1 MQRYCINLDNR
12 STRILMARNYKDAF
26 RKAWN
31 RFMKETPQ
39 ARIDEMI
46 EYRKKHDLEL
56 LKCRV

>member
-1 MQRYCINLDNR
+1 
-12 STRILMARNYKDAF
+12 MARNYKDAF